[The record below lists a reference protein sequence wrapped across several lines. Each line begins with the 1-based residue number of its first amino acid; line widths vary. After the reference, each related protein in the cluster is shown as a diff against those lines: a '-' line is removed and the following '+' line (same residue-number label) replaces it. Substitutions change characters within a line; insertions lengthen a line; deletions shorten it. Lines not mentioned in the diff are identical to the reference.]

1 MANSENDQ
9 QDVATTN
16 KDNEALTLASL
27 KSEIELLQADIKSN
41 KRQNLSLKVMLYV
54 GIIVLLLG
62 FFYSSGMFKQTQ
74 QDNVEASFYNM
85 RNRVNHE
92 LLQIQKSLFGEIL
105 RLQEELENVSGKGP
119 SPAELKDI
127 INRMNASVEALPFQG
142 EYTQGLA
149 DEIHHNSREFL
160 TVYEQH
166 IALK

>member
-1 MANSENDQ
+1 MTNSE
-9 QDVATTN
+9 
-16 KDNEALTLASL
+16 NEALTLASL
-27 KSEIELLQADIKSN
+27 KSEIEALQADIKSN

-54 GIIVLLLG
+54 GIIVLMLG

-74 QDNVEASFYNM
+74 ADNVEANFYNM

-105 RLQEELENVSGKGP
+105 RLQEELENVSSKGP

-127 INRMNASVEALPFQG
+127 INRMNVSVESLQSPGIETEELG
-142 EYTQGLA
+142 E
-149 DEIHHNSREFL
+149 EIRQHSEEFL
-160 TVYEQH
+160 KVYEQH